1 MGPIHQ
7 EEHMA
12 INKSDF
18 TEKVDIGLKADKT
31 YTLFY
36 CRFKIEGKEFSKLF
50 DYANKNW
57 DKRTRIAK
65 AKADTLEFK
74 DFTQKKHNEI
84 SIGFDE
90 DSTLNK
96 VAEAYFDKEGSKTN
110 WTQERKDAYRLYLL
124 DTIGKKKIKS
134 IRLHDINT
142 VRTTMEA
149 QGHTKQTK
157 NGCSPRTIKKVLIQ
171 TLKPIM
177 QYAYD
182 NKVISDI
189 PKIELSKH
197 HSKANKA
204 KKRIVTDA
212 GVKLATLY
220 KIIMETYHEN
230 PFYRALFLFALY
242 GRRWGEIK
250 TLSWDDIYFSKNI
263 YRIKEENNKI
273 GEEQF
278 FELPEPIREALEQID
293 DNKQGLI
300 FKSPITGKTLSTPKR
315 QLAKIKELSDMPE
328 LTMHYFRHILVSAMG
343 ELGTASTILSASLG
357 HTNLNTVNQFYL
369 SANYKKASE
378 ITNQTIKQITNK
390 SI

>member
-1 MGPIHQ
+1 
-7 EEHMA
+7 MA
-12 INKSDF
+12 IKKSDF
-18 TEKVDIGLKADKT
+18 IEKVDVGLKADKP
-31 YTLFY
+31 YTQFY
-36 CRFKIEGKEFSKLF
+36 CRFKIEGKEYSKLF
-50 DYANKNW
+50 DYTDKNW

-65 AKADTLEFK
+65 AKSDTLEFK
-74 DFTQKKHNEI
+74 DAVQRKRNEI

-96 VAEAYFDKEGSKTN
+96 AAEAYFDKECSKTD
-110 WTQERKDAYRLYLL
+110 WTEERKDAYRLYLF

-134 IRLHDINT
+134 IRLHDINI
-142 VRTTMEA
+142 VRTAMEA
-149 QGHTKQTK
+149 QGHTKQTR

-177 QYAYD
+177 QYACD
-182 NKVISDI
+182 NKVISEI

-197 HSKANKA
+197 YVKANKA

-212 GVKLATLY
+212 GIKLATLY
-220 KIIMETYHEN
+220 KIIMEIYHDN

-250 TLSWDDIYFSKNI
+250 TLAWDDIYFSKNI

-273 GEEQF
+273 NEEQF
-278 FELPEPIREALEQID
+278 FELPEPIREAIID
-293 DNKQGLI
+293 MKDNRQGFI
-300 FKSPITGKTLSTPKR
+300 FKSSITGKTLSTPKR
-315 QLAKIKELSDMPE
+315 QLAKIKELSNISE

-378 ITNQTIKQITNK
+378 ITNQTIKQIMNNNQ
-390 SI
+390 S

>member
-1 MGPIHQ
+1 
-7 EEHMA
+7 MA

-31 YTLFY
+31 YTQFY

-50 DYANKNW
+50 DYADKNW

-84 SIGFDE
+84 SIGFDG

-142 VRTTMEA
+142 VRTAMEA

-197 HSKANKA
+197 YAKANKA

-220 KIIMETYHEN
+220 KVIMETYNED

-250 TLSWDDIYFSKNI
+250 TLCWNDIYFSKNI

-293 DNKQGLI
+293 DNRQGLI

-315 QLAKIKELSDMPE
+315 QLAKIKELSNIPE

-369 SANYKKASE
+369 SANYKQASK
-378 ITNQTIKQITNK
+378 ITNQTIKQITNEV
-390 SI
+390 